1 MLLKYQSYLLLIL
14 YLLTLNVSSEEQF
27 NSNNAQLCNT
37 DNIEQHIEEKN
48 IQRVD
53 ISINKY
59 RKWVKNYLTFI
70 KSENEIIGKE
80 FKKKFKAKI
89 NVFFDNGLDC
99 GFLAK
104 VRISG
109 DLRDHVE
116 SDEKSVKSAKQKD
129 KNIRDTELED
139 LRLLI
144 SKQWGRRLVWR
155 ILEQTGMYRTSFTG
169 NSTTFFNEG
178 QRNIGLWLVDEVLL
192 ADAEMYLLMIKENNN
207 KQGDQNA

>member
-1 MLLKYQSYLLLIL
+1 MS
-14 YLLTLNVSSEEQF
+14 
-27 NSNNAQLCNT
+27 
-37 DNIEQHIEEKN
+37 
-48 IQRVD
+48 
-53 ISINKY
+53 
-59 RKWVKNYLTFI
+59 
-70 KSENEIIGKE
+70 KE
-80 FKKKFKAKI
+80 FNA
-89 NVFFDNGLDC
+89 
-99 GFLAK
+99 
-104 VRISG
+104 
-109 DLRDHVE
+109 

-139 LRLLI
+139 IRLLL

-155 ILEQTGMYRTSFTG
+155 LLEQTGMYRTSFTG